1 MVAQYNK
8 GLADEQRKVDEIER
22 WDQAVFKP
30 NRLPTPSYFEHESLD
45 QQRKRLMN
53 RTRPLVS
60 AALQEIRTD
69 DVFGTALDHVAQQYF
84 ESAAQEAAR
93 PSKVPEGELKQ
104 ITRYDQSGRPFYE
117 NFGSP
122 SAWMSMFMGDKKRLI
137 SIKDNRQ
144 WQKIY

>member
-8 GLADEQRKVDEIER
+8 GLADEQRKIDEIER

-84 ESAAQEAAR
+84 ESAAHEAVR
-93 PSKVPEGELKQ
+93 PTKVPEGELKQ
-104 ITRYDQSGRPFYE
+104 VTKYDATGRPYLEF
-117 NFGSP
+117 FGSP
-122 SAWMSMFMGDKKRLI
+122 SAWMSDFMGDRKRVVG
-137 SIKDNRQ
+137 IKDNRK
-144 WQKIY
+144 WRTE